1 MNKILN
7 EWKRF
12 TIKESLAT
20 KTPLEREIEIKAS
33 ELGLP
38 YNERLANIKA
48 SAHAIHFLRGGELS
62 NQSEYLSRVEFG
74 LSAADR
80 IAKIY
85 NSSSLFSEH
94 FSIFLVYKPAL
105 DKRFGDTKSMKGVK
119 MIDNWTRENLN
130 NLNAVMGKGQSDDA
144 AYNDLFERFDTFIK
158 MLETGNHNFRQEL
171 GRMSGGRTSDKRHSG
186 GAFSTGLIVL
196 PEETSD
202 EEKQYIGERYTF
214 YMKHREDPAYI
225 MASLAEKK
233 LQDALQK
240 ALSLWKKYPFK
251 DGEERQIYA
260 GAVIRMQ
267 KALEQSY
274 QDLNRIEQSPE
285 SYVGKS
291 MASKQTS
298 DEDKAEQLLSKAKA
312 GDKQAAADAY
322 KLFRKLKNNLKAR
335 EARMLM
341 R

>member
-1 MNKILN
+1 MREILT

-12 TIKESLAT
+12 VVKENIAS
-20 KTPLEREIEIKAS
+20 KTPLEREIESKAS
-33 ELGLP
+33 ELDMP

-48 SAHAIHFLRGGELS
+48 SAHAVHFLRGGELS

-85 NSSSLFSEH
+85 NDPSLFADH
-94 FSIFLVYKPAL
+94 FSVFLVYKPAL
-105 DKRFGDTKSMKGVK
+105 DKRFGDEKSMKGVK
-119 MIDNWTRENLN
+119 MIDIWTRENLN
-130 NLNAVMGKGQSDDA
+130 NLKAVMGNGRNEEA
-144 AYNDLFERFDTFIK
+144 AYRNLFERFDAFIN
-158 MLETGNHNFRQEL
+158 MLQSGNHNFREQL
-171 GRMSGGRTSDKRHSG
+171 GRMVGGRTVDKKHSG

-202 EEKQYIGERYTF
+202 EEKKYIGERYTF
-214 YMKHREDPAYI
+214 YMEHREDPAYI

-233 LQDALQK
+233 FQEALEK

-251 DGEERQIYA
+251 DGEERQIYT

-267 KALEQSY
+267 RALDQSY
-274 QDLNRIEQSPE
+274 QDLNRIESNPG
-285 SYVGKS
+285 SYIGKTT
-291 MASKQTS
+291 ASKQIS
-298 DEDKAEQLLSKAKA
+298 DEDKAEELLNKAKS
-312 GDKQAAADAY
+312 GDKKAAADAY
-322 KLFRKLKNNLKAR
+322 KLFRKLKNNTKAR
-335 EARMLM
+335 EARILM